1 MMRGEFDND
10 GTVNIRRRA
19 ELAIRSQ
26 LQLASAKFEPV
37 EHFLNR
43 MSKEL
48 AREYGQSIL
57 VQRRGRMQPTALN
70 TFEVRYSI
78 PHPEDAPL
86 SLTFIVT
93 GEKADTI
100 LLQGPQRSTTGEISA
115 APGQL
120 DQRVYRLERLGEL
133 KEALR
138 EKIIGHLTSRFP
150 NRAIE
155 LNGG

>member
-10 GTVNIRRRA
+10 GTVNVRRRA

-37 EHFLNR
+37 EHFLDR
-43 MSKEL
+43 MSKKL
-48 AREYGQSIL
+48 AREYGPSTAL
-57 VQRRGRMQPTALN
+57 QRRGGMQPTALN

-78 PHPEDAPL
+78 PYPEEAPL

-93 GEKADTI
+93 GENADTI
-100 LLQGPQRSTTGEISA
+100 LIQGRQGSA
-115 APGQL
+115 AGEVSADPGQL

-133 KEALR
+133 KQALR
-138 EKIIGHLTSRFP
+138 ERIIGHLTSQFP
-150 NRAIE
+150 NRA
-155 LNGG
+155 GPVS